1 MGLILFTMYPVLPA
15 CICYQVAYRIIT
27 DNKPS
32 MDKGRIA
39 AFIFSCAILFGLIA
53 GYFHLTLF
61 G

>member
-39 AFIFSCAILFGLIA
+39 AVIFFCAILFGLI
-53 GYFHLTLF
+53 
-61 G
+61 